1 MTTNVSLPPA
11 LEEFAR
17 DCVSEGRFSSVSEVV
32 REALRL
38 LQARE
43 ERRKQLGQMLQ
54 DVQDRADREGT
65 HSLESVLAEMDE
77 IIDKAEAKQAGIKKV
92 SKRRA

>member
-17 DCVSEGRFSSVSEVV
+17 ACVAEGRFSSVSEVV
-32 REALRL
+32 REGLRM

-43 ERRKQLGQMLQ
+43 ERRKQFGQMLQ

-65 HSLESVLAEMDE
+65 YTIDEVVAEM
-77 IIDKAEAKQAGIKKV
+77 KATAEKARR
-92 SKRRA
+92 KR